1 MTRQA
6 LHRTRSDRRNA
17 GSVLVA
23 VIVALVLVQ
32 TAVLASVIAARVPQD
47 TTLRRV
53 DAARTLYAAEG
64 GMHMALK
71 EVYDAT
77 DLDGD
82 GTVGSISA
90 DASAANDPTISSAQ
104 VSVTTSTSGST
115 TTLTASS
122 RTATAAR
129 KVLVATLTY

>member
-1 MTRQA
+1 MTGQA

-17 GSVLVA
+17 GSVLVG
-23 VIVALVLVQ
+23 VIVALILLQ

-47 TTLRRV
+47 STLRRV

-71 EVYDAT
+71 EIYDTT

-90 DASAANDPTISSAQ
+90 DASTANDPTISSAQ
-104 VSVTTSTSGST
+104 VSVTASTTGST
-115 TTLTASS
+115 TTITASS
-122 RTATAAR
+122 RTTQAAR

>member
-1 MTRQA
+1 MTRQT
-6 LHRTRSDRRNA
+6 LRRTRFNRRNA
-17 GSVLVA
+17 GSVLVG
-23 VIVALVLVQ
+23 VIVALILLQ

-47 TTLRRV
+47 TTLSRV

-71 EVYDAT
+71 EVYDAN

-82 GTVGSISA
+82 GTIGSISA
-90 DASAANDPTISSAQ
+90 DANATNDPTISSAQ
-104 VSVTTSTSGST
+104 VSVTTSTSASI